1 MKSTNDNLVS
11 RRSFVT
17 LAAIGGASLLVPSIA
32 LADTG
37 ADQGL
42 NAEEMTGETIFEYPD
57 MTPAEFEAML
67 RKQAEKEASEI
78 IAQAEAENSSG
89 LATRARPSY
98 ETVYEPIQY
107 VSSGYRNVSGQPAGG
122 TYFQS
127 GGYIYVTAT
136 GGANI
141 TISIKTPWG
150 SIGISVPFGRKV
162 DVGGYGVWVP
172 GGRYSVV
179 QQSATYTCQP
189 FTVWYT
195 DSYGNRSVYRR
206 SSSSSMYSHAFRYV

>member
-1 MKSTNDNLVS
+1 MKSTNDNSVS

-37 ADQGL
+37 ADKGL
-42 NAEEMTGETIFEYPD
+42 NAGEMTGEIIFDYPD

-67 RKQAEKEASEI
+67 RKQAEKEAAEI
-78 IAQAEAENSSG
+78 IAQAEAENPSG
-89 LATRARPSY
+89 PATRARPGY
-98 ETVYEPIQY
+98 ETVYESTRY

-127 GGYIYVTAT
+127 GGYIYV
-136 GGANI
+136 
-141 TISIKTPWG
+141 STPWG
-150 SIGISVPFGRKV
+150 SVGVSVPFGKKV
-162 DVGGYGVWVP
+162 SVGGYGVWVP
-172 GGRYSVV
+172 GGRYYVV
-179 QQSATYTCQP
+179 QQDATYACQP

-206 SSSSSMYSHAFRYV
+206 STSSTMYKHAFRYV